1 LVEKLQ
7 QFRRLNYEM
16 WVPSYMHALSFFRR
30 PLFSKSILIFKAKQL
45 VEQAKLIEDRYL
57 VTHVVRALQW
67 LSDPNKNIS

>member
-1 LVEKLQ
+1 
-7 QFRRLNYEM
+7 
-16 WVPSYMHALSFFRR
+16 MHALSFFRR

-57 VTHVVRALQW
+57 DTHVVRALQW